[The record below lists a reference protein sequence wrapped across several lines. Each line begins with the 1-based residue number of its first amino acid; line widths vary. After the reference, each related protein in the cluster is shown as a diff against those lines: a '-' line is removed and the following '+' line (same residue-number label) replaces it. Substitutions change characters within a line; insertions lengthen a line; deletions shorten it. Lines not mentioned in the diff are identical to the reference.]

1 MKNIKVHLHR
11 APSLSYEVRI
21 GSDILDQAALVVGCK
36 FPAGR
41 YVVVTDARVE
51 ELYGRPLRE
60 RWERVGLK
68 TDWIAIA
75 PGEDAKNM
83 ETVLTVATR
92 LLELGADRNTLLIAL
107 GGGVVGDLTGFVASI
122 YMRSVPFLNIPTTL
136 LAQVDSCL
144 GGKTAVDLPAGK
156 NLLGTFYQ
164 PKAVFVDLRFLET
177 LPTGDF
183 RNGLGEIVKYA
194 LLDAEFFSELE
205 GAVDGLRRGD
215 VAVLGSIVERSVR
228 IKKGIVE
235 MDERD
240 QGIRRILNLGH
251 TVGHA
256 IEAESGY
263 AAAHGEAV
271 GMGIVAAIRL
281 SERLHGFPAAER
293 KRVEALM
300 DRAGLPGKIPT
311 AIRTEGIV
319 RRLAADKKREGKS
332 VRFVMLRRIG
342 MPFVNG
348 GVPEDVLIETIE
360 EMKR

>member
-1 MKNIKVHLHR
+1 MKKIKVHLHR
-11 APSLSYEVRI
+11 APSLSYEVHI
-21 GSDILDQAALVVGCK
+21 GSDILDQAAVLMARK

-41 YVVVTDARVE
+41 YVVITDTRVE
-51 ELYGRPLRE
+51 ELHGQAVRE
-60 RWERVGLK
+60 RWERAGLK
-68 TDWIAIA
+68 ADWIAMPA
-75 PGEDAKNM
+75 GEGAKNM
-83 ETVLTVATR
+83 ETVLTVAER
-92 LLELGADRNTLLIAL
+92 LLELGADRNTPLIAL
-107 GGGVVGDLTGFVASI
+107 GGGVVGDLAGFIASI

-164 PKAVFVDLRFLET
+164 PKAVFADLKFLET
-177 LPTGDF
+177 LPAGDF

-205 GAVDGLRRGD
+205 ASADGLRRGD
-215 VAVLGSIVERSVR
+215 QAVLGNIVERSIR

-235 MDERD
+235 MDEHD

-256 IEAESGY
+256 IEAESGF
-263 AAAHGEAV
+263 AIAHGEAV
-271 GMGIVAAIRL
+271 GMGIAAAIRL
-281 SERLHGFPAAER
+281 SERLHGFPAADR
-293 KRVEALM
+293 RRTEALM
-300 DRAGLPGKIPT
+300 DRAGLPAKIP
-311 AIRTEGIV
+311 AAMRAEALVG
-319 RRLAADKKREGKS
+319 RLSADKKKEGRS

-342 MPFVNG
+342 LPFVNG
-348 GVPEDVLIETIE
+348 GIAEDVLIETIE

>member
-1 MKNIKVHLHR
+1 MKSIKVHLHR
-11 APSLSYEVRI
+11 APSLSYELHI
-21 GSDILDQAALVVGCK
+21 GSDILDQAALLVARK

-41 YVVVTDARVE
+41 YVVITDARVD
-51 ELYGRPLRE
+51 ELYGRPVRE
-60 RWERVGLK
+60 RWERDGLK
-68 TDWIAIA
+68 TDWITIPA
-75 PGEDAKNM
+75 GEGAKNM
-83 ETVLTVATR
+83 ETVLNVAGK
-92 LLELGADRNTLLIAL
+92 LLELGADRSTLLIAL
-107 GGGVVGDLTGFVASI
+107 GGGVVGDLAGFVASI
-122 YMRSVPFLNIPTTL
+122 FMRSVPFLNIPTTL

-177 LPTGDF
+177 LPAGDF
-183 RNGLGEIVKYA
+183 RNGLGEMVKYA

-205 GAVDGLRRGD
+205 ASVEGLRRGD
-215 VAVLGSIVERSVR
+215 PAVLGNVVERSIR

-263 AAAHGEAV
+263 AVAHGEAV

-281 SERLHGFPAAER
+281 SERLHGFPAADR
-293 KRVEALM
+293 KRAESLM
-300 DRAGLPGKIPT
+300 DGAGLPGKIPT
-311 AIRTEGIV
+311 AIRAKNLV
-319 RRLAADKKREGKS
+319 RRLAADKKKEGKS

-360 EMKR
+360 GMKR